1 LFSSAAKQ
9 KNPEAQYR
17 LGLCFEHG
25 LGTEKNHENAVEL
38 YRLAIQQGYSC
49 AYVEL
54 GCCYA
59 LGRGVSQSDREA
71 RIMLQR
77 AFQQQTSAGI
87 LLPCITEILQ
97 YMDSSKHPDATRP
110 SAILEMYQ
118 KGHRR
123 ALHRFL
129 LITKFPIGRK
139 LLAGPS
145 LNDNQEVDIISVD
158 VHELKS
164 KATISERSFNLE
176 IVGFLLFSLFVVTS
190 LLSVQEVQHFF
201 VALYASP
208 FLFSVQGAQHFLT
221 LFLSRCFSI
230 VFFSFDTVGQY
241 VVLCL
246 ALTSTVF
253 AAWVC
258 VQWAVTLLKARSPP
272 DSTTLSFDFFYESFL
287 TTFSRFCETSGLNKL
302 LTLDTIGEW
311 WLNLR
316 SSMGFFFPLFF
327 SIVIFMWASLVL
339 GPHFSSLF
347 WLLYTI
353 SATLCRTLFL

>member
-1 LFSSAAKQ
+1 
-9 KNPEAQYR
+9 
-17 LGLCFEHG
+17 
-25 LGTEKNHENAVEL
+25 
-38 YRLAIQQGYSC
+38 
-49 AYVEL
+49 VEL

-71 RIMLQR
+71 RIMFQR
-77 AFQQQTSAGI
+77 AFKQQTSAGI

-190 LLSVQEVQHFF
+190 LLSVREVQQFF

-208 FLFSVQGAQHFLT
+208 FLFSLQAAQDFLAF
-221 LFLSRCFSI
+221 FLSRCFSI
-230 VFFSFDTVGQY
+230 VFFSFYTVGQY
-241 VVLCL
+241 VVFCL
-246 ALTSTVF
+246 AVTSTVF
-253 AAWVC
+253 AVWVC

-287 TTFSRFCETSGLNKL
+287 TTLSRFCETSGLNKL

-316 SSMGFFFPLFF
+316 SSMGFFFSSFF
-327 SIVIFMWASLVL
+327 FYSYFDVGKLSL

-347 WLLYTI
+347 AVNYKAYAPLGGSSICIY
-353 SATLCRTLFL
+353 SCPFCAMG